1 MIDFSGVAFTKKIKT
16 TGVRIKKAKEG
27 TTVFY
32 LSNALFDLQLGD
44 RVLADEQLVE
54 DGKIPVYS
62 ANVHE
67 PFGFIDS
74 ENLEDYSRDSIIW
87 GIDGDWMVTTID
99 KNIPFYPTD
108 HCGVLRT
115 DEKRVTPK
123 YLAMAL
129 EVEGK
134 LEKFSRNNRASI
146 QRIKSLS
153 VRLPDKKSPINYQFC
168 FSIRL

>member
-1 MIDFSGVAFTKKIKT
+1 M
-16 TGVRIKKAKEG
+16 
-27 TTVFY
+27 FY

-115 DEKRVTPK
+115 DEK
-123 YLAMAL
+123 
-129 EVEGK
+129 
-134 LEKFSRNNRASI
+134 
-146 QRIKSLS
+146 KSQS
-153 VRLPDKKSPINYQFC
+153 
-168 FSIRL
+168 